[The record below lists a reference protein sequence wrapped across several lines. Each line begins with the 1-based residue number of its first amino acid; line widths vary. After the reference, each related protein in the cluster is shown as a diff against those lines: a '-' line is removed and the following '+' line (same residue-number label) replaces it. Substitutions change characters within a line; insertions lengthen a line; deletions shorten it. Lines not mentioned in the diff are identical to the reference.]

1 MSSDSEYSQ
10 KYPIAYWD
18 WRAWSKDEGIR
29 STSLGA
35 RGLWFEL
42 LGCMRKWRNYGVLC
56 TRAGFPMKLGE
67 ISELVNAPVH
77 QIKPLLDEL
86 EKAGVFSRSKRGAI
100 YCRRMKREAPVIG
113 TIGQLASNGGVTL
126 PPPSLPLPFP
136 PYTPLPLPN
145 PAPLLSS
152 HKEHIQVKKQLG
164 KIIRPLLQQ
173 VYDFGRTIN
182 TTEAVCNK
190 FYTYYSNSNWKNKY
204 GKDID
209 WKQSLRSWSAQ
220 SPQIK
225 HKSQCESPR
234 SRFEDCEEQAT
245 IALNHARNETLAVM
259 MMALATFSK
268 PTIELAL
275 AHLNDKELSVR
286 VKEAYVKMSAGQ
298 KA

>member
-1 MSSDSEYSQ
+1 
-10 KYPIAYWD
+10 
-18 WRAWSKDEGIR
+18 
-29 STSLGA
+29 
-35 RGLWFEL
+35 
-42 LGCMRKWRNYGVLC
+42 
-56 TRAGFPMKLGE
+56 MKLGE

-113 TIGQLASNGGVTL
+113 TIGQLASNGGITL

-220 SPQIK
+220 NPQIK

-245 IALNHARNETLAVM
+245 IALNHARKETLAVM

-275 AHLNDKELSVR
+275 AHLNDKELSDR

-298 KA
+298 KS

>member
-18 WRAWSKDEGIR
+18 WRAWSKDEGVR

-126 PPPSLPLPFP
+126 PPPSPPQPCPPPF
-136 PYTPLPLPN
+136 
-145 PAPLLSS
+145 
-152 HKEHIQVKKQLG
+152 
-164 KIIRPLLQQ
+164 
-173 VYDFGRTIN
+173 
-182 TTEAVCNK
+182 
-190 FYTYYSNSNWKNKY
+190 
-204 GKDID
+204 
-209 WKQSLRSWSAQ
+209 
-220 SPQIK
+220 
-225 HKSQCESPR
+225 KS
-234 SRFEDCEEQAT
+234 
-245 IALNHARNETLAVM
+245 
-259 MMALATFSK
+259 
-268 PTIELAL
+268 
-275 AHLNDKELSVR
+275 
-286 VKEAYVKMSAGQ
+286 
-298 KA
+298 